1 MSPFCA
7 KKEHN
12 SITNTNSTTMFMITK
27 LFSEEKKDSKYVS
40 CNNKT
45 LKDVKS
51 NKPYVGFQQGRKDS
65 GRLHGKISFFTKW
78 SPNPKI
84 YTKYQ
89 MDAQYILYSDCTEN
103 SDCDASCKPGK
114 CEPLS
119 PNCPLPPI
127 LQLAPASNYLSSS
140 FSRTVATPVQQ
151 LLTASFSYLPPL
163 FCLKLQASVHSGV
176 SEVQNTPLCLFQ

>member
-27 LFSEEKKDSKYVS
+27 LFSEEKEIQNTFLATTKHWKM
-40 CNNKT
+40 
-45 LKDVKS
+45 S

-65 GRLHGKISFFTKW
+65 GRLHGKISFLTKW

-103 SDCDASCKPGK
+103 SDCDASCKPGRS
-114 CEPLS
+114 EPLS